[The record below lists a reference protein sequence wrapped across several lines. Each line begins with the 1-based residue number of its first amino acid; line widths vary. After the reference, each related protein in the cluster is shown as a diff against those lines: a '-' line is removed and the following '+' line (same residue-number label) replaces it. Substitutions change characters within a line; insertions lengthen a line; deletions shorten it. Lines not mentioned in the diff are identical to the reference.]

1 MATGGTMASGGT
13 MATGGS
19 TAGAGG
25 STSTGGTGGT
35 TTGNEQPY
43 PPGPYGYDV
52 GSTIANYAFV
62 GFPAPNTDS
71 STAVLVHLGDF
82 YNPSGQG
89 TYPAGSPY
97 GAGAAMPKA
106 LLLDAGAVWAG
117 PSNYEADTVLPGQIA
132 VYGTCLLP
140 VDILMDGPTPGIAAT
155 LKNASNW
162 AIKYPNGYPIVIDP
176 AAQLSPIFPIGAYPI
191 NILIDTQTMTIVDA
205 MAGVPDD
212 AFFQTEV
219 GALCP

>member
-1 MATGGTMASGGT
+1 

-25 STSTGGTGGT
+25 ATSTGGTGGT
-35 TTGNEQPY
+35 TMSGEQPY
-43 PPGPYGYDV
+43 PPGPYGYEA

-62 GFPAPNTDS
+62 GFPAPNTNSVD
-71 STAVLVHLGDF
+71 AALVHLGDF

-97 GAGAAMPKA
+97 GAGAPMPRA
-106 LLLDAGAVWAG
+106 LLLDAAAVWAG
-117 PSNYEADTVLPGQIA
+117 PSNVEADTVLPDQIA
-132 VYGTCLLP
+132 IYGTCLWP
-140 VDILMDGPTPGIAAT
+140 IDILMDGPTPGQAAT
-155 LKNASNW
+155 LKNASTW
-162 AIKYPNGYPIVIDP
+162 AVKYPNGYPVVVDP
-176 AAQLSPIFPIGAYPI
+176 AAQLSPIFPMGAYPI

-205 MAGVPDD
+205 ITGVPGD

-219 GALCP
+219 AALCP